1 MSPLP
6 PPHSPLPPLFT
17 VEGACNVDVNVR
29 KNNRIDHSLL
39 SMNCALPK
47 PTFVVFFQTIGV
59 NRCIAGVAG
68 FFFQLNFLLSAYQR
82 LVARAPVKGEPAWT
96 VEERG
101 YAKPPMLQFTSLP
114 GRGIWSNSSKYRK
127 SIVWTHSLNQFEEKP
142 YSNIIIASLT
152 KQKVKK
158 KCKN

>member
-6 PPHSPLPPLFT
+6 PPPPPHFSRLKEHVT
-17 VEGACNVDVNVR
+17 LR

-47 PTFVVFFQTIGV
+47 PTFVVLFQTIGV

-68 FFFQLNFLLSAYQR
+68 FFFQSNFLLSAYQR

-101 YAKPPMLQFTSLP
+101 YAKPPMLQFTSLS

-127 SIVWTHSLNQFEEKP
+127 SIVWTHSFNQFEEKP
-142 YSNIIIASLT
+142 YSNIILASLT
-152 KQKVKK
+152 RQKVKK

>member
-6 PPHSPLPPLFT
+6 PPPSPLPPLFT

-101 YAKPPMLQFTSLP
+101 QNTVKVS
-114 GRGIWSNSSKYRK
+114 
-127 SIVWTHSLNQFEEKP
+127 FEHIP
-142 YSNIIIASLT
+142 
-152 KQKVKK
+152 
-158 KCKN
+158 